1 MFDFNF
7 LLRIIPVMLKY
18 VKVTIALS
26 LYSLFFGLILA
37 IIIAL
42 IINAKTP
49 ILYPIAKVYVSFF
62 RGTPLVAQLF
72 FLYFGLIQLFPA
84 LKGLDGFTATVFG
97 LSLNSAA
104 YCSETLRGAI
114 FSVDKGQMEAALA
127 FGMTYIQAMRRIILP
142 QAARVAIP
150 ALTSNFSDIV
160 KGSSL
165 AFTLG
170 VTEIMASAQ
179 SEAASSY
186 KFLEAYTGVVIV
198 YWIIISCLGFIQKKL
213 ETTLNKAY

>member
-72 FLYFGLIQLFPA
+72 FLYFGLIQLFPG

-114 FSVDKGQMEAALA
+114 SSVDKEQMEAALA

-186 KFLEAYTGVVIV
+186 KFLEAYTAVVIV

-213 ETTLNKAY
+213 ETSLNKAY

>member
-72 FLYFGLIQLFPA
+72 FLYFGLIQLFPV

-104 YCSETLRGAI
+104 YCSEILRGAI
-114 FSVDKGQMEAALA
+114 SSVDKGQMEAALA

-186 KFLEAYTGVVIV
+186 KFLEAYTAVVIV

-213 ETTLNKAY
+213 EKSLNEAY